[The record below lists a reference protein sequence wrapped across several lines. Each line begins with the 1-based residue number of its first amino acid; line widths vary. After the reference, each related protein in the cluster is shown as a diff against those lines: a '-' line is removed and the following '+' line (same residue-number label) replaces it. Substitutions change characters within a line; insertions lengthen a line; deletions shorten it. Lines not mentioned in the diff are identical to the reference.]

1 MNQVSI
7 TILFFAKSRELVKK
21 EKDQLLVHSPIS
33 YSELK
38 QLILKSYPELTPIQD
53 SFFLALNQGYIS
65 EEQVLLQL
73 NSADSIAVI
82 PPISGG

>member
-1 MNQVSI
+1 MSQVSI

-21 EKDQLLVHSPIS
+21 EQDQLSVHSPIS
-33 YSELK
+33 YCELK
-38 QLILKSYPELTPIQD
+38 QLIIKTYPELTPIQN

-65 EEQVLLQL
+65 EEQLQLDL
-73 NSADSIAVI
+73 NSADTLAII

>member
-1 MNQVSI
+1 MSLVSI

-21 EKDQLLVHSPIS
+21 EQDQLLVRSPIS

-38 QLILKSYPELTPIQD
+38 QLIIKAHPELTPIQN

-65 EEQVLLQL
+65 EDLVSLEL
-73 NSADSIAVI
+73 NSADTIAII